1 MKIVI
6 LGASAPSWGNEAQT
20 VINLKVMFEH
30 MNGVELEF
38 TASPGDTEEHGREL
52 FTRAKFGEYGEIAP
66 YSGPLM
72 ADLEA
77 KANMVKARKELA
89 YIETLIAPLSRASRL
104 RMATPEEEAELEV
117 LERRSIVLLRALPGR
132 V

>member
-6 LGASAPSWGNEAQT
+6 LGASAPSWGNETQT
-20 VINLKVMFEH
+20 VISLKVMFEH
-30 MNGVELEF
+30 MDGVELDF
-38 TASPGDTEEHGREL
+38 AASHDDAEEHGREL
-52 FTRAKFGEYGEIAP
+52 FARAKFGEYGEIAP
-66 YSGPLM
+66 YVGPSM

-77 KANMVKARKELA
+77 KAQAVMARKELA

-117 LERRSIVLLRALPGR
+117 LERRSIALLRALPGR

>member
-6 LGASAPSWGNEAQT
+6 VGASAPSWGNEEKTA
-20 VINLKVMFEH
+20 INLKVMFEH
-30 MNGVELEF
+30 SGHEVIPF
-38 TASPGDTEEHGREL
+38 TATPDDTEEHGREL

-66 YSGPLM
+66 YSGPTQ

-89 YIETLIAPLSRASRL
+89 LIETLIAPLSRASRL
-104 RMATPEEEAELEV
+104 RMATPEEEAELET
-117 LERRSIVLLRALPGR
+117 LERRSIALLRALPGR